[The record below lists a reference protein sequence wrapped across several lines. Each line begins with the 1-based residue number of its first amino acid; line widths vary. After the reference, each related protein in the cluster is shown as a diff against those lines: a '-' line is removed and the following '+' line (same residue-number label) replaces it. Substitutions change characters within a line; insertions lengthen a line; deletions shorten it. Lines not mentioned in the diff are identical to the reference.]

1 MKREEV
7 MAAIQQLKDIAGNLQ
22 CQIAA
27 LEELVVNENYQK
39 ETPDETPVVNEGA
52 KELPAPPAEIHID
65 VVEEKPKATSKAK
78 EAAPDE
84 ETVIACQILNKLPDF
99 YKGTCRSITLQKQWH
114 DNSDK
119 INPKTQKNYDK
130 IHINVYKVIVTAED
144 IEGKPLGSIVVHWNT
159 LSKWHQFLRKRH
171 IEEHDVTDNPHTNW
185 MPKIVSLCI
194 D

>member
-27 LEELVVNENYQK
+27 LEELVVNENPV
-39 ETPDETPVVNEGA
+39 EETPVINEQNERE
-52 KELPAPPAEIHID
+52 ELPAPPAEIYID
-65 VVEEKPKATSKAK
+65 VVEEKPKE

-84 ETVIACQILNKLPDF
+84 ETVIACQILSKLPDF

>member
-1 MKREEV
+1 MSKEEILAQISKIENELSVLKTLVNTEEEV
-7 MAAIQQLKDIAGNLQ
+7 
-22 CQIAA
+22 
-27 LEELVVNENYQK
+27 VNN
-39 ETPDETPVVNEGA
+39 PVVE
-52 KELPAPPAEIHID
+52 ELPAPPAEIYID
-65 VVEEKPKATSKAK
+65 VVEEKPKAAPKA

-84 ETVIACQILNKLPDF
+84 ETVIACQILSKLPDF

>member
-1 MKREEV
+1 MKKDEVKAIISSMEMQLAALKELVLAEEEVNEPSVEEAPVITVEREE
-7 MAAIQQLKDIAGNLQ
+7 
-22 CQIAA
+22 
-27 LEELVVNENYQK
+27 
-39 ETPDETPVVNEGA
+39 
-52 KELPAPPAEIHID
+52 LPTPPAEIYID
-65 VVEEKPKATSKAK
+65 VVEEKPEVTPKAK

-84 ETVIACQILNKLPDF
+84 ETVIACQILSKLPDF

-144 IEGKPLGSIVVHWNT
+144 IEGKPLGSTVVHWNT
-159 LSKWHQFLRKRH
+159 LSKWHQFLRNRH
-171 IEEHDVTDNPHTNW
+171 IEEHYVTDDPHTNW

>member
-1 MKREEV
+1 MKKEEI

-27 LEELVVNENYQK
+27 LEELVVNENPV
-39 ETPDETPVVNEGA
+39 EETPVINEQTEERE
-52 KELPAPPAEIHID
+52 ELPAPPAEIHID
-65 VVEEKPKATSKAK
+65 VVEEKPKATPKAK

-84 ETVIACQILNKLPDF
+84 ETVIACQILSKLPDF

-114 DNSDK
+114 DNSHK
-119 INPKTQKNYDK
+119 VNPRTKEGYDK
-130 IHINVYKVIVTAED
+130 LFINRYKVVITAED
-144 IEGKPLGSIVVHWNT
+144 IESKPIGTITVHWNT
-159 LSKWHQFLRKRH
+159 LAEWHAFLISRGINKH
-171 IEEHDVTDNPHTNW
+171 TETDNPHTNW